1 MESPLTEQT
10 LIVAIIVFAGALV
23 FCTVGFGIGVT
34 SIPMLLLVVDEQTAV
49 VLVNSVSLPMFGLV
63 IWHTRREIPA
73 RRALPMSLAG
83 LAGVPVGVMFLSAA
97 DTALLRIAIVALIIG
112 LTLLAALDRRWALPQ
127 SRWAELGTGFAVS
140 ALLNAFGVGGAL
152 MALTLLSQ
160 QLGRQAL
167 RGSLSL
173 YFLVVEGAGVI
184 GYGFAGLL
192 TAERLALIGAA
203 TLPVLLAFGAAALI
217 LRRMNE
223 AVFRKAV
230 IATIMATSGIVL
242 VREVVSLQ
250 WI

>member
-83 LAGVPVGVMFLSAA
+83 LAGVPVGVLFLSAA
-97 DTALLRIAIVALIIG
+97 DTTLLRIAIVALIIG
-112 LTLLAALDRRWALPQ
+112 LTLLAALDRRWDLPQ
-127 SRWAELGTGFAVS
+127 SRWAELVAGFAVS
-140 ALLNAFGVGGAL
+140 AMLNAFGVGGAL

-173 YFLVVEGAGVI
+173 YFLVVEGAGVV

-192 TAERLALIGAA
+192 TAERLTLIGAA
-203 TLPVLLAFGAAALI
+203 ALPVLLAFGTAALI

-230 IATIMATSGIVL
+230 IATIFATSGVVL

>member
-1 MESPLTEQT
+1 
-10 LIVAIIVFAGALV
+10 
-23 FCTVGFGIGVT
+23 
-34 SIPMLLLVVDEQTAV
+34 MLLLVVDEQTAV
-49 VLVNSVSLPMFGLV
+49 VVVNGVSLPMFGLV
-63 IWHTRREIPA
+63 IWHTRGDIPA
-73 RRALPMSLAG
+73 RRVLPMALAG
-83 LAGVPVGVMFLSAA
+83 MAGVPVGVMFLSAA

-127 SRWAELGTGFAVS
+127 SGWAELGAGFGVS

-152 MALTLLSQ
+152 MALTLLSRHF
-160 QLGRQAL
+160 GRQAL

-173 YFLVVEGAGVI
+173 YFLVVEGAGVV

-192 TAERLALIGAA
+192 TGERLALIGVAA
-203 TLPVLLAFGAAALI
+203 LPVLLAFGAAALI
-217 LRRMNE
+217 VRRMNE
-223 AVFRKAV
+223 AVFRRAV